1 MKNYLR
7 LFPVFILV
15 GIFTMPSVF
24 ADANSEANKC
34 YLDAYNLYKLGKL
47 DESLVLLEKVTTLNP
62 NHPEAHFG
70 RGSIYFRQEKFQKA
84 VEAFT
89 KVTEIKPNYVEA
101 YQRLWLAYKK
111 LGMSEKAEQELLK
124 YRKLIEERMQSMTG
138 GSPQVVKPTSPA
150 QKEPAKEQEKKPAE
164 PAETKQVARPAPEKI
179 TPSETT
185 KSPELRVTESRPA
198 EKEPVAEVAK
208 TEVKKQP
215 EPVAVVPV
223 RPQKE
228 APPQPVVVM
237 PPEPPPV
244 VPETRPLRPESPL
257 VELKYKPHLDTDYT
271 AKYKKS
277 YKGGDPTLKGF
288 IRKLK
293 STASFLIK
301 NPFRRSDGATEKSY
315 FARLVK
321 GAVYYVVVIQIWL
334 CVAAALC
341 IYFSKPRS
349 SDKGNA

>member
-7 LFPVFILV
+7 LFPIFIFV
-15 GIFTMPSVF
+15 GIFTMSSVF
-24 ADANSEANKC
+24 ADANSEANKF

-47 DESLVLLEKVTTLNP
+47 DESLVLLEKVITLNP

-70 RGSIYFRQEKFQKA
+70 MGSIYFRQEKFQKA

-124 YRKLIEERMQSMTG
+124 YRKLIEDRMQSMSG
-138 GSPQVVKPTSPA
+138 GSPQVVKPTAPA
-150 QKEPAKEQEKKPAE
+150 QKEPAKEKEEKPAE

-179 TPSETT
+179 TPSGTT
-185 KSPELRVTESRPA
+185 KSPESHVTESKPA

-223 RPQKE
+223 KPQKKE
-228 APPQPVVVM
+228 AQSPSVVV
-237 PPEPPPV
+237 PPV
-244 VPETRPLRPESPL
+244 VPETRPLRPESPS
-257 VELKYKPHLDTDYT
+257 VELKYKPHLDTESA

-277 YKGGDPTLKGF
+277 YKGDDPTLKGF

-315 FARLVK
+315 FAKLVK

-349 SDKGNA
+349 NDKGNA